1 MQPHTPL
8 TTFTIF
14 PSLPAE
20 LRLKIWRESCSPRII
35 TLNYNQASDSFAS
48 CPQPALLSTC
58 HESREEALRIYTP
71 FFGTNSHKPHIYFNP
86 YRDTIHLPRHGQMG
100 YDDSLR
106 DFKKLVRDETGLL
119 DEVRHVAIDHVQLD
133 IKRPWESY
141 NKAMFL
147 RSFRKL
153 EEVTLVLSNENLPSN
168 KEMLFQD
175 PKVDP
180 ERLLRIWYYFRQSF
194 WAEER
199 LLEGIYKD
207 SGRVYE
213 AFTLPTVRIKAKV
226 AKEKVEDLELAFRRT
241 RI

>member
-1 MQPHTPL
+1 
-8 TTFTIF
+8 
-14 PSLPAE
+14 
-20 LRLKIWRESCSPRII
+20 
-35 TLNYNQASDSFAS
+35 
-48 CPQPALLSTC
+48 
-58 HESREEALRIYTP
+58 
-71 FFGTNSHKPHIYFNP
+71 
-86 YRDTIHLPRHGQMG
+86 MG